1 MGVAFRVFQSQRYKT
16 ISKRWDRRS
25 TRSNVKMTKTRVGIA
40 TNVLFV
46 VHLLTAQDTQ
56 LSIDKPLLPY
66 EDFRIQSSSNQIFRF
81 EKFGFMAKTHHSLYL
96 ISKLPTSQ
104 LLESVNTFKLGLGR
118 ARGIFDKLD
127 VESGQAN
134 PEEAKTNKKMMLDWL
149 SQYAT
154 DIQTIELR
162 IENIIA
168 YSSPAFPTKEYPGT
182 LKMLSNMMDQ
192 QAKTYYGQGSGFAK
206 PEVTLEMLR
215 EDDPV
220 SRNSKGAKLLPS
232 TVNDLYDTTK
242 YDHRRMTNQPN
253 YYASA
258 PPYPHLGRVYR
269 QYHDLGIVSPASNT
283 KIMSI
288 DHCKNEC
295 ADQPPYSAMKG
306 FDRYSCGFSKQEL
319 TKYALQWNQG
329 RKLTADELKYWQ
341 GHQSENYVWGNATDG
356 MQEGH
361 LKLPN
366 SFDAVHKHMT
376 GYHALKGRRRRQA
389 DVPGVKKRKRRQV
402 LGIALGVAALA
413 ASASAAASAGLALS
427 QEIQL
432 KKMLEEQA
440 GQIDATVQQVEL
452 SDKKLNELTTRVNN
466 LLKVVTEVE
475 REITAE
481 KAWDYLAQLQTAMRY
496 VSLELRLVTDE
507 LYAGMA
513 ELSRGRFSAYLTSP
527 KDMDEVWSIA
537 EQLAAQKHLVVRGNP
552 QTLFS
557 YRAYILR
564 HRSELHYAL
573 EVPMENLADERLH
586 LARAAHTK
594 FMVHNLTFSFKG
606 PPILAYSAD
615 YGETRTLE
623 EEQLRDCTEY
633 GDTYHC
639 YGTAVY
645 QRSSP
650 SREACLS
657 RLLRGKLQSLD
668 SFCDLTIAKAE
679 EEVIQLT
686 GTDFLILAPETVEL
700 TITCLQRAA
709 RGSPTT
715 VAGMVL
721 VRLRPGCKLQTD
733 KHSVYSSYS
742 IIRDVKF
749 FTAHSFVS
757 PAEVLPE
764 ADFSTTGRAQELL
777 DQLAQEGDIPQISLA
792 DFKHRLAN
800 VHNKTFES
808 LFAYRIELALAIII
822 ILVLTIGCPLWCCRK
837 RLFRNQTYNPVPAST
852 NILIGGTDNTEPS
865 APPAQDFE
873 LRRLI
878 RDAMTR
884 NRPAVHPDDTPA
896 LRL

>member
-1 MGVAFRVFQSQRYKT
+1 
-16 ISKRWDRRS
+16 
-25 TRSNVKMTKTRVGIA
+25 MTKTGVGIV
-40 TNVLFV
+40 TTTIFV
-46 VHLLTAQDTQ
+46 VHLLSAQDTK
-56 LSIDKPLLPY
+56 LSISSPLQAY
-66 EDFRIQSSSNQIFRF
+66 EDFRISSSANQIFRF
-81 EKFGFMAKTHHSLYL
+81 EKFGFLARTHHSLYL
-96 ISKLPTSQ
+96 ISKLPTTQ

-118 ARGIFDKLD
+118 AKGIFKKLD
-127 VESGQAN
+127 MVTGS
-134 PEEAKTNKKMMLDWL
+134 AKPDDAKRMKKMMLDWL

-154 DIQTIELR
+154 DIKTIELR

-168 YSSPAFPTKEYPGT
+168 YSSPAFPSKEYPGT

-192 QAKTYYGQGSGFAK
+192 HVKTYYAQGSGFAK
-206 PEVTLEMLR
+206 PEVTLDMLR
-215 EDDPV
+215 EDD
-220 SRNSKGAKLLPS
+220 SAGRNGVGAKLVPS
-232 TVNDLYDTTK
+232 TVEGLYGTTK
-242 YDHRRMTNQPN
+242 YDHRRMTNQPR
-253 YYASA
+253 YAASA
-258 PPYPHLGRVYR
+258 PPYPHLAQLYR

-283 KIMSI
+283 KIM
-288 DHCKNEC
+288 DAERC
-295 ADQPPYSAMKG
+295 ADNCADDPPYNTMTG

-341 GHQSENYVWGNATDG
+341 GHQPEDYVWGSTTNGTK
-356 MQEGH
+356 EGH
-361 LKLPN
+361 IALPT

-376 GYHALKGRRRRQA
+376 GYNAHKGRRRRQDDA
-389 DVPGVKKRKRRQV
+389 GSGKKRKKRQV

-427 QEIQL
+427 QEVQL

-440 GQIDATVQQVEL
+440 GKIDATVQQVQL
-452 SDKKLNELTTRVNN
+452 SDKKLNELATRVND
-466 LLKVVTEVE
+466 LLKVVNEVE
-475 REITAE
+475 REVTAE
-481 KAWDYLAQLQTAMRY
+481 KAWDYLVQLETSMRY

-507 LYAGMA
+507 LYAGMS

-527 KDMDEVWSIA
+527 EDMSDVWAIS
-537 EQLAAQKHLVVRGNP
+537 EQLAAQKHLVVRGSP

-557 YRAYILR
+557 YRAYVLR

-573 EVPMENLADERLH
+573 EVPMENLADQRLH

-623 EEQLRDCTEY
+623 EQQLRECTEY

-639 YGTAVY
+639 YGTQVY

-657 RLLRGKLQSLD
+657 RLLQGKLHNLD
-668 SFCDLTIAKAE
+668 SFCDLTIAKAK

-733 KHSVYSSYS
+733 KHSVYASYS
-742 IIRDVKF
+742 TIRDVKF
-749 FTAHSFVS
+749 FTAHSFVT

-764 ADFSTTGRAQELL
+764 ADFSTTGRAQQLL
-777 DQLAQEGDIPQISLA
+777 DQLAREGDIPQISLA
-792 DFKHRLAN
+792 DFKQRLAN

-808 LFAYRIELALAIII
+808 LFAYRIELALGIII
-822 ILVLTIGCPLWCCRK
+822 VLVLTIGCPLWCCRK
-837 RLFRNQTYNPVPAST
+837 RLFRNQTYNAVPAST
-852 NILIGGTDNTEPS
+852 NIVIGGTDNTEPS

-884 NRPAVHPDDTPA
+884 NRPVVHSDDTPA